1 MVRLF
6 VSVNGFTSGALAA
19 YSSSTPFVVMDGSHL
34 LAVLEQRIALDDLL
48 DRMKRHMD
56 ETGQCY
62 MAISQPISG

>member
-1 MVRLF
+1 
-6 VSVNGFTSGALAA
+6 
-19 YSSSTPFVVMDGSHL
+19 MDGSHL

-62 MAISQPISG
+62 MPVALAVTD